1 MPVGRN
7 EACPCGSGLKYKRC
21 CGTGSGRRGA
31 LAELQNAAA
40 LIPALRPRGV
50 EVLAFAGRAA
60 EELGENDGIVP
71 DGVVAEGLPLV
82 DADDRG
88 QIVECFADA
97 CPGEWSPLAR
107 NRETAERELVGSAI
121 RGAVCDRRPVA
132 RTHLVLIEVE
142 EHLPSEVGARL
153 GLVLPSGAVW
163 GIPDAEAVLPELPPG
178 FLWQR
183 VWEPRDGPVLER
195 VEDWHAD
202 RVRLLCDALA
212 RHLPLPSLP
221 RASRIVGADCEA
233 ALADDDQA
241 RRVAATLLLSLA
253 SWLAVGASPQT
264 LN

>member
-1 MPVGRN
+1 MRAGRN
-7 EACPCGSGLKYKRC
+7 QPCPCGSGVKYKRC
-21 CGTGSGRRGA
+21 CGAEFGRGA
-31 LAELQNAAA
+31 ALTQLQNAAA
-40 LIPALRPRGV
+40 LIPALRPRGT

-60 EELGENDGIVP
+60 EELGENDGNVP
-71 DGVVAEGLPLV
+71 DVVVAEGLPLV
-82 DADDRG
+82 DAVDRA
-88 QIVECFADA
+88 QIVACFADA
-97 CPGEWSPLAR
+97 CPDEWSRIAPVGDI
-107 NRETAERELVGSAI
+107 AERELVGSAI

-142 EHLPSEVGARL
+142 EHLPSEVGTRL

-163 GIPDAEAVLPELPPG
+163 GIPDAEAILPELPPG

-183 VWEPRDGPVLER
+183 VWEPREGPLLER
-195 VEDWHAD
+195 VEDWQAD

-241 RRVAATLLLSLA
+241 RRIAATLLLSLA

>member
-1 MPVGRN
+1 MRTGRN
-7 EACPCGSGLKYKRC
+7 APCPCGSGLKYKRC
-21 CGTGSGRRGA
+21 CGAAPRRDTA
-31 LAELQNAAA
+31 LAHLQNAAA
-40 LIPALRPRGV
+40 LIPALRPRGT
-50 EVLAFAGRAA
+50 EVLAFAGRTAD
-60 EELGENDGIVP
+60 ELGENDGHVP
-71 DGVVAEGLPLV
+71 DEVVAEGLPLV
-82 DADDRG
+82 DAVDRA
-88 QIVECFADA
+88 QIVACFADA
-97 CPGEWSPLAR
+97 CPDEWSRAAAIG
-107 NRETAERELVGSAI
+107 EIAERELVGSAI

-142 EHLPSEVGARL
+142 EHLPSEVGTRL
-153 GLVLPSGAVW
+153 GLVLPAGAVW
-163 GIPDAEAVLPELPPG
+163 GFPDAEAILPELPPG

-183 VWEPRDGPVLER
+183 VWEPREGPLLER
-195 VEDWHAD
+195 VEDWQAD

-221 RASRIVGADCEA
+221 RASRIVGTDCEA